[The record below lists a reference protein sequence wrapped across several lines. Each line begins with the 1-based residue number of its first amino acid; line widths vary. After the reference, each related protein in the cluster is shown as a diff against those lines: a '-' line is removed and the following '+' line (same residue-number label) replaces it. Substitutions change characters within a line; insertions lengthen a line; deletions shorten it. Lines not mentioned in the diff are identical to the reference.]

1 MLALVLVLH
10 IVYVYTCIICAMM
23 YTYMFA
29 CRWMRNTQ
37 NFYTYTHDLSD
48 SNVSALLKQNLLRHL
63 EPAVL
68 LQSHSVVLGNKSH
81 HKYEGNFGKRSSLY
95 KWEGWL
101 CLKPHFYSFVT
112 LAFWDNFVWKSRNW
126 FHVHHSYWKLFL
138 RFFFFFLF
146 V

>member
-10 IVYVYTCIICAMM
+10 IVYVYTRIICVMV
-23 YTYMFA
+23 YKYMFT

-48 SNVSALLKQNLLRHL
+48 SNVSALLMQNLLRHL
-63 EPAVL
+63 EPAFL

-81 HKYEGNFGKRSSLY
+81 HEYEGNFRKRSSLY

-101 CLKPHFYSFVT
+101 CLKPHFLLSWLLPFETILYEKIEIGFMFIIVT
-112 LAFWDNFVWKSRNW
+112 ENS
-126 FHVHHSYWKLFL
+126 S
-138 RFFFFFLF
+138 
-146 V
+146 